1 MILVSLIYMMNNSI
15 IPLIKRFWY
24 ELVPHLLILLS
35 CIGPRPSEL
44 YGKFTWRIDNFSQI
58 NKRELRS
65 NSFDVGGFKW
75 YGLCMGMN
83 WTHYFLFILYS
94 TAYIFLLCCIFASYL
109 PARYDLAVSFQ
120 WFWNAFYYVQKV
132 LTQMNLL
139 KQHKVHYLHVLFE
152 LQILNGGHSKGDL
165 RVEKRL

>member
-1 MILVSLIYMMNNSI
+1 MAGTLIEDNAGDGRSSSTEDMPSDQQSHSGDSLAEWRSSEQVENGTPSTSPAYSDTDDDD
-15 IPLIKRFWY
+15 
-24 ELVPHLLILLS
+24 
-35 CIGPRPSEL
+35 CGPRPSEL

-120 WFWNAFYYVQKV
+120 
-132 LTQMNLL
+132 
-139 KQHKVHYLHVLFE
+139 
-152 LQILNGGHSKGDL
+152 
-165 RVEKRL
+165 